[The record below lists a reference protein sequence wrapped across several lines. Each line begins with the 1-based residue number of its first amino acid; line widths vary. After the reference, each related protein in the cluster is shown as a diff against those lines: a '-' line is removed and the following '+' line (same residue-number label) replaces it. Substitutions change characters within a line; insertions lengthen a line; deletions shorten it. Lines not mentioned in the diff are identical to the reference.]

1 MNRLPSGEVTLLFTD
16 IDGSTRLLHEL
27 GDAYAAVLAEH
38 RRQIRAAVR
47 RHSGVEVDTQGD
59 ALFIAFEQAR
69 DAVAAAA
76 DAQRSLASGAVRVRM
91 GLHTG
96 QPKLAEE
103 GYVGI
108 DVHLGARIAA
118 ASHGGQVVL
127 SRATVE
133 ALGAAGEAVSD
144 LGEHRLKDISEPVW
158 LYQLKAPGL
167 AADFP
172 PLRTISNTNLPA
184 PARRLVGR
192 ESELKHVC
200 ERIRSGEARL
210 LTLTGAGGVGKT
222 RLAVHAGLALV
233 EHFPNGVFFVGLA
246 PLAEPGLVIP
256 TIAQTLGVRES
267 PGEAMLDTLTGHLS
281 MRRMLLVLDNLEHL
295 VAAGGDIGD
304 LVATAHGVS
313 VIATSREPLRLSAE
327 REHPVAPLDETAAL
341 ELFCDR
347 AHAVIPE
354 FSPDAATEEVCR
366 RLDGLPLAIELAAA
380 RVRALPPTSMLAR
393 LDRRLA
399 LLTGGAR
406 DVPERQR
413 TLRAAIDWS
422 YELLDDHERGIFR
435 ALSVFAGGC
444 GLDAAEQVC
453 GADPLV
459 LESLVQKSLLL
470 QRPDAAGL
478 ARFWMLATIRE
489 YAHDRLDE
497 AGELAELER
506 RHAAHML
513 DLAETAEG
521 HLLGHHQV
529 EWLARLGQDI
539 DNIRA
544 SVSAAL
550 AAGDVGVALRITS
563 ALIDFWDTR
572 GAYAEVRGWLDDGL
586 SRATQCP
593 PGVRAKATLA
603 AGLTAFQCGD
613 VDEARALT
621 STSLDLAREA
631 GDARVTSRALS
642 QLAAIA
648 MLEGVF
654 EQTVELA
661 QCGANAAVKAGD
673 DVLRAFALNML
684 AIGKY
689 ELGNTEEAEMLFE
702 ETAALLRSTGDLRDL
717 ALLHGNLGSAA
728 LLSDEY
734 ARARRLYE
742 SALALSEELG
752 DRGRLPSHHQAMG
765 VAALLDG
772 SLDEAASH
780 LSAALVDGRQ
790 VGDRRTVI
798 CALHSVAGLAAER
811 GNGVLAATLRAAVDH
826 ATRDLGIMLSG
837 ADVLVDRRFLEPPDA
852 MSCQP
857 AFAGAETMSLEA
869 AVDAALDELRLP
881 SRPAP

>member
-1 MNRLPSGEVTLLFTD
+1 MDRLPSGEITLLFTD

-38 RRQIRAAVR
+38 RRQIRGAVR
-47 RHSGVEVDTQGD
+47 RHAGVEVDTQGD
-59 ALFIAFEQAR
+59 AFFIAFAQAR

-96 QPKLAEE
+96 RPTLTEE

-118 ASHGGQVVL
+118 AGHGGQVVL

-133 ALGAAGEAVSD
+133 ALGTAAEPVSD

-167 AADFP
+167 TADFP
-172 PLRTISNTNLPA
+172 PIRTISNTNLPT
-184 PARRLVGR
+184 PTRRLVGR
-192 ESELKHVC
+192 NSELEHVC

-210 LTLTGAGGVGKT
+210 LTLTGAGGIGKT
-222 RLAVHAGLALV
+222 RLAVQAGLELV

-246 PLAEPGLVIP
+246 PLVEAEFVVS

-267 PGEAMLDTLTGHLS
+267 PGESMLDTLAEHLR
-281 MRRMLLVLDNLEHL
+281 MRRLLLVLDNLEHVLAAAGDIAEL
-295 VAAGGDIGD
+295 VAAAPE
-304 LVATAHGVS
+304 LS
-313 VIATSREPLRLSAE
+313 VIATSREPVRVSAE
-327 REHPVAPLDETAAL
+327 HEHPVAPLDNAAAI

-347 AHAVIPE
+347 AHAVFPE
-354 FSPDAATEEVCR
+354 FSADEATEQVCR

-380 RVRALPPTSMLAR
+380 RVRVLPPRSMLAK
-393 LDRRLA
+393 LDHRLA
-399 LLTGGAR
+399 LLIGGSR
-406 DVPERQR
+406 DLPERQR

-422 YELLDDHERGIFR
+422 YELLDDSERDLFR
-435 ALSVFAGGC
+435 TLSVFAGGC
-444 GLDAAEQVC
+444 GLDAAERVC
-453 GADPLV
+453 GADTLV
-459 LESLVQKSLLL
+459 LESLVQKSLVL
-470 QRPDAAGL
+470 QRPDGAGL

-489 YAHDRLDE
+489 YARDRLAE
-497 AGELAELER
+497 AGELATLER

-513 DLAETAEG
+513 DLAETAES
-521 HLLGHHQV
+521 HLLGHGQV
-529 EWLARLGQDI
+529 EWLQRLGQEI

-544 SVSAAL
+544 AVSAAL
-550 AAGDVGVALRITS
+550 SAGDVAVALRITS

-586 SRATQCP
+586 SRATECP

-603 AGLTAFQCGD
+603 AGLAAFQAGD
-613 VDEARALT
+613 VDEARTLT
-621 STSLDLAREA
+621 SAGLDLAREA
-631 GDARVTSRALS
+631 GDERVTSRVLS

-648 MLEGVF
+648 MLEGAF
-654 EQTVELA
+654 ERTVEL
-661 QCGANAAVKAGD
+661 GESGRDAAARSGD
-673 DVLRAFALNML
+673 DAMQAFALNMV

-689 ELGNTEEAEMLFE
+689 ELGDTEEAGALFE
-702 ETAALLRSTGDLRDL
+702 ESATLLRSAGDLRDL
-717 ALLHGNLGSAA
+717 ALLYGNLGSAA
-728 LLSDEY
+728 LLSNDY

-772 SLDEAASH
+772 SLDEAAAH
-780 LSAALVDGRQ
+780 LSVALVDGRQ
-790 VGDRRTVI
+790 VGDIPTVI
-798 CALHSVAGLAAER
+798 GALHAVAGLAAAR
-811 GNGVLAATLRAAVDH
+811 GTDVLAYALRAAVEH
-826 ATRDLGIMLSG
+826 AARDLGITLSG
-837 ADVLVDRRFLEPPDA
+837 ADVLVGRRFLQPPDA
-852 MSCQP
+852 TSSLSV
-857 AFAGAETMSLEA
+857 FAGAETMTLEA
-869 AVDAALDELRLP
+869 AVDTALDELRLP
-881 SRPAP
+881 SPPAP